1 MLLKHLE
8 AAKFYNHWK
17 GQMSP
22 FRLGGKKKWSLE
34 NLVPGLGLMAE
45 GLNEANLTVQFVFP
59 NVHFEVTTKY
69 WILHLTIN
77 SLNMLLYVIN
87 RKENAVPWLFSEGVA
102 KFEWQ
107 AGLQNCEM
115 GFKNL

>member
-1 MLLKHLE
+1 
-8 AAKFYNHWK
+8 
-17 GQMSP
+17 
-22 FRLGGKKKWSLE
+22 
-34 NLVPGLGLMAE
+34 MAE
-45 GLNEANLTVQFVFP
+45 GLNEADLTVQFVFP

-69 WILHLTIN
+69 WIFHLTIN

-87 RKENAVPWLFSEGVA
+87 RKENAVPWLFSEGMA